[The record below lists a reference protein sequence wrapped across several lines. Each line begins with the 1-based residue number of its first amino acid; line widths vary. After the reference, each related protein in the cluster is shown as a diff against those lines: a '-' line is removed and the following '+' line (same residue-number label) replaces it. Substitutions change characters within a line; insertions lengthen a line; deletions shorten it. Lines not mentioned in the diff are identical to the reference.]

1 METEN
6 MDEYTTATTGETS
19 TFYITTLSRTFV
31 AIQNQRIRTVLR
43 IKAHVRAGR
52 LTETEAKL
60 LINNLDSRLK
70 ADEASIKKDMTKTLK
85 TVPLWNEWFQRVK
98 GIGPIIAGGTIGET
112 KTILRFAHISNY
124 WSWAGVGIHNGVAD
138 HRQEHTKITWN
149 PHMKVLCWKMG
160 ESFAKTGGYLKLAY
174 KDFKNDEEQKNVPW
188 TAPVNKD
195 LAGLKLHDPDCG
207 LLKPGAGITPAR
219 TPGIN
224 ITKTNIEELL
234 KNCKVD
240 GIDEV
245 EIRRTDGHVDQRAKR
260 KTTKLFLG
268 LTHMKWSEMMGLNVQ
283 GPYAGKMLNHD
294 IVTPAQFLAAE
305 DALCEKR

>member
-1 METEN
+1 METKNE
-6 MDEYTTATTGETS
+6 DTTTTTGETS

-70 ADEASIKKDMTKTLK
+70 ADENSIKKDMAKALK
-85 TVPLWNEWFQRVK
+85 TIPLWGEWFKRVK
-98 GIGPIIAGGTIGET
+98 GIGPILAGGAIGET
-112 KTILRFAHISNY
+112 KTIIRFPHISNY
-124 WSWAGVGIHNGVAD
+124 WSWAGVGIHDGVAD
-138 HRQEHTKITWN
+138 HRIEHTKITWN

-160 ESFAKTGGYLKLAY
+160 ESFAKTGGYLKLVY
-174 KDFKNDEEQKNVPW
+174 KDFKADEERKNAPW
-188 TAPVNKD
+188 MAPVNKD
-195 LAGLKLHDPDCG
+195 LAGLKLNDPDCG
-207 LLKPGAGITPAR
+207 LLKLSGDTPAR

-224 ITKTNIEELL
+224 ITKANVEQLL
-234 KNCKVD
+234 KNCKKD
-240 GIDEV
+240 GIDEI

-268 LTHMKWSEMMGLNVQ
+268 LTHMKWMEMMGLPVSS
-283 GPYAGKMLNHD
+283 PYAGSMLNHD

-305 DALCEKR
+305 EALKA